1 MLNSESKLQANCV
14 IEFSHKY
21 PDKKGCLI
29 GYFATSDSYIQASQ
43 KLSLGLVK
51 GCSDLLYVNNGD
63 LIGIEIKAKGTGHNR
78 IHIME
83 QALWLMRV
91 PRFGYFCDSLSMF
104 HRIINGGRGI
114 DPKPIFDYCDK
125 LITQSV
131 QWDTIRE
138 MGL

>member
-1 MLNSESKLQANCV
+1 MLNKEYKLQVQCV
-14 IEFSHKY
+14 ISFSQSNQR
-21 PDKKGCLI
+21 GVLI
-29 GYFATSDSYIQASQ
+29 GYFAESDNYIQAAM
-43 KLSLGLVK
+43 KLSLGLKK
-51 GCSDLLYVNNGD
+51 GCSDLLYFYEGMVT
-63 LIGIEIKAKGTGHNR
+63 GIEMKAPETSHKR
-78 IHIME
+78 LHIME
-83 QALWLMRV
+83 QCKFLMSEHIHK
-91 PRFGYFCDSLSMF
+91 GYFCDSLSMF